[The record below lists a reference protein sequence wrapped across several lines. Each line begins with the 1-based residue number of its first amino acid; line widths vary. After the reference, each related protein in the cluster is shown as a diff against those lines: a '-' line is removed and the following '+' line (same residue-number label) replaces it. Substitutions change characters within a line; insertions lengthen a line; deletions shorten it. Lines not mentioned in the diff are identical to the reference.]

1 VINNP
6 ILNLIKLLLPENI
19 LPKNSGK
26 LLCLKYGYVCEED
39 SKSKFK
45 QMDPDRIK
53 MLKEAL
59 FIKYKVK
66 SQEQAKIL
74 KSMKSVAGRFCIDT
88 RNKSK
93 PKNNKQDQASTSL
106 LSDE

>member
-1 VINNP
+1 MNKWVCSAMRH
-6 ILNLIKLLLPENI
+6 LFTKEELID
-19 LPKNSGK
+19 
-26 LLCLKYGYVCEED
+26 GYVCEED

-66 SQEQAKIL
+66 SQEQAKIW
-74 KSMKSVAGRFCIDT
+74 KSMKSVAGRVCIDT

-93 PKNNKQDQASTSL
+93 QKNDKQNQASASL